1 MATDAEILAAID
13 TAIIDILQNG
23 QDVTFEETRYSKAN
37 ISDLFALREKYIQK
51 TSTSSDTFFS
61 RSKTIIPGRF

>member
-23 QDVTFEETRYSKAN
+23 QDVTFEETRYTKAN
-37 ISDLFALREKYIQK
+37 ISDLFVLREKYTQK

-61 RSKTIIPGRF
+61 RGKTIIPGRF